1 MIIKIETIRNK
12 VYYFE
17 LYIDSMHVVYRK
29 MKTKDIQR

>member
-17 LYIDSMHVVYRK
+17 LYTQSMDVVYRK